1 MSRTILVT
9 GAAGFIGFHTAKRL
23 LQEGNRAIGLD
34 EINDYYS
41 PKWKYENLSELEK
54 NSNFTFR
61 KVDIRDLTA
70 LVKIFTEFKF
80 DAIIHLAARA
90 GVRPSI
96 EQPLLYE
103 EVNVRGTLHLLEMA
117 RKHNIKQF
125 VFASSSSV
133 YGNQSQ
139 VPFRETDPVNA
150 PISPYAATK
159 KAGEMLC
166 HTYSHL
172 YGINCICLRFFTVY
186 GPNGRPD
193 MAPYIFTKAIL
204 EGQKIKKFGNGETRR
219 DYTYIDD
226 IVSGVVASAKL
237 NRKFEAIN
245 LGNSQPVS
253 LNEFISTLEKI
264 TSKQMQ
270 IEELPIQAGDVEQ
283 TFADISKA
291 QNLLS
296 YQPETSFAD
305 GLNLFVKWY
314 QANRLHSN

>member
-9 GAAGFIGFHTAKRL
+9 GAAGFIGSHTAKRL
-23 LQEGNRAIGLD
+23 LQEGDLVVGLD
-34 EINDYYS
+34 DVNDYYS
-41 PKWKYENLSELEK
+41 PEWKNANLSELE
-54 NSNFTFR
+54 NNPNFTFR
-61 KVDIRDLTA
+61 KADIRDLTE
-70 LVKIFTEFKF
+70 LVKIFSEFKF

-103 EVNVRGTLHLLEMA
+103 EVNVRGTLHILEMA

-139 VPFRETDPVNA
+139 VPFRETDPVNS

-204 EGQKIKKFGNGETRR
+204 EGQQIKKFGDGETRR

-226 IVSGVVASAKL
+226 IVAGVVASLDLDK
-237 NRKFEAIN
+237 KFETIN
-245 LGNSQPVS
+245 LGNSRPVS

-264 TSKQMQ
+264 TGKQMQ
-270 IEELPIQAGDVEQ
+270 IEELPMQAGDVKQ

-291 QNLLS
+291 QNLLD

-305 GLNLFVKWY
+305 GLSLFVKWY

>member
-1 MSRTILVT
+1 MKTILVT
-9 GAAGFIGFHTAKRL
+9 GAAGFVGSHTSQRL
-23 LQEGNRAIGLD
+23 LETGHMVVGLD
-34 EINDYYS
+34 ELNDYYD
-41 PKWKYENLSELEK
+41 PNWKLANLEK
-54 NSNFTFR
+54 LKKYSNFHFQQA
-61 KVDIRDLTA
+61 DIRDLPA
-70 LVKIFTEFKF
+70 LKKIFTDF
-80 DAIIHLAARA
+80 DFNAIVHLAARA

-103 EVNVRGTLHLLEMA
+103 EVNVRGTLHLLELA
-117 RKHNIKQF
+117 REYQVKQF

-166 HTYSHL
+166 HTYAHL

-204 EGQKIKKFGNGETRR
+204 EGQKIKKFGDGNTRR

-226 IVSGVVASAKL
+226 IVSGVVASVEL
-237 NRKFEAIN
+237 DRNFEIIN

-253 LNEFISTLEKI
+253 LNEFITTLEQI
-264 TSKQMQ
+264 TGQKLQ
-270 IEELPIQAGDVEQ
+270 IEELPMQAGDVEQ

-291 QNLLS
+291 QKLLA
-296 YQPETSFAD
+296 YQAETPFAE
-305 GLNLFVKWY
+305 GLRLFVEWY
-314 QANRLHSN
+314 QANRL

>member
-9 GAAGFIGFHTAKRL
+9 GVAGFIGSHTAKRL
-23 LQEGNRAIGLD
+23 LQEGNRVIGLD

-54 NSNFTFR
+54 NSNFTF
-61 KVDIRDLTA
+61 KKTDIRDLNA
-70 LVKIFTEFKF
+70 LEKIFTEFKF

-103 EVNVRGTLHLLEMA
+103 EVNVKGTLHLLEMA

-139 VPFRETDPVNA
+139 VPFRETDPVNE

-166 HTYSHL
+166 YTYSHL
-172 YGINCICLRFFTVY
+172 YDINCICLRFFTVY

-226 IVSGVVASAKL
+226 IVSGVVASVKL

-245 LGNSQPVS
+245 LGNSHPVS

-264 TSKQMQ
+264 TGKQMQ

-291 QNLLS
+291 QNLLG
-296 YQPETSFAD
+296 YQPKTSFAD

>member
-9 GAAGFIGFHTAKRL
+9 GVAGFIGSHTAKRL
-23 LQEGNRAIGLD
+23 LQEGNRVISLD

-54 NSNFTFR
+54 NSNFTF
-61 KVDIRDLTA
+61 KKADIRDLNA
-70 LVKIFTEFKF
+70 LEKIFTEFKF

-103 EVNVRGTLHLLEMA
+103 EVNVKGTLHLLEMA

-139 VPFRETDPVNA
+139 VPFRETDPVNE

-226 IVSGVVASAKL
+226 IVSGVVASVKL
-237 NRKFEAIN
+237 NRKFEVIN
-245 LGNSQPVS
+245 LGNSHPVS

-264 TSKQMQ
+264 TGKQMQ

-291 QNLLS
+291 QNLLG
-296 YQPETSFAD
+296 YQPKTSFAD

>member
-9 GAAGFIGFHTAKRL
+9 GVAGFIGSHTAKRL
-23 LQEGNRAIGLD
+23 LREGNQVVGLD

-41 PKWKYENLSELEK
+41 PEWKYANLAELEK

-61 KVDIRDLTA
+61 KADIRDFNA
-70 LVKIFTEFKF
+70 LEKIFAEFKF

-96 EQPLLYE
+96 EQPILYE

-117 RKHNIKQF
+117 RQHQIKQF

-133 YGNQSQ
+133 YGDQSQ
-139 VPFRETDPVNA
+139 APFKETDSVNA

-166 HTYSHL
+166 YTYSHL
-172 YGINCICLRFFTVY
+172 YNINCICLRFFTVY

-226 IVSGVVASAKL
+226 IVAGVVASLDLDK
-237 NRKFEAIN
+237 KFEAIN

-253 LNEFISTLEKI
+253 LNQFISTLEQI
-264 TSKQMQ
+264 TGKKMQ
-270 IEELPIQAGDVEQ
+270 IEELPMQAGDVKQ

-291 QNLLS
+291 KDLLS
-296 YQPETSFAD
+296 YHPETSFAD
-305 GLNLFVKWY
+305 GLSRFVKWY
-314 QANRLHSN
+314 QANRL